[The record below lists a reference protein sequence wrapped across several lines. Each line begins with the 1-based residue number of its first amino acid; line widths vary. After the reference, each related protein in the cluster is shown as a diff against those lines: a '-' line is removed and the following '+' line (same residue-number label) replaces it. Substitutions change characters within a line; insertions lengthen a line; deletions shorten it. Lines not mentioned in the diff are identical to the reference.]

1 MLVEEPAG
9 ICFNSKVTA
18 EPGKKIRWDIRKCS
32 QLQRGERL
40 VAYLSGLLRI
50 LSFRQA
56 ETAAGTTDSSL

>member
-9 ICFNSKVTA
+9 ICFNSKVTVDLG
-18 EPGKKIRWDIRKCS
+18 EKIRWDIRKCS

-40 VAYLSGLLRI
+40 VAYLPGLLRI
-50 LSFRQA
+50 LSFRRA

>member
-9 ICFNSKVTA
+9 ICFNSKVTVDLG
-18 EPGKKIRWDIRKCS
+18 EKI

-40 VAYLSGLLRI
+40 VAYLPGLLRI
-50 LSFRQA
+50 LSFRRA